1 VEPAPDNPD
10 AAVATAR
17 ADDALMIAIQQRD
30 DSALADL
37 YDRYGRLA
45 FALAYRLLGD
55 SATAED
61 VVQEA
66 FLNVWRR
73 ASSFQP
79 GRSGGAKPWLLS
91 IVHNLAIDRR
101 RGRFRR
107 ESEHVP
113 IDTLTYSLQDDAE
126 DPFSAVAET
135 IAAEQVQT
143 AMTTLSAD
151 QREAVELAYFG
162 GLTHQEIA
170 ERTGAPLGTVKG
182 RLRLGLHKLRD
193 ALEDMSGTVETER
206 GAHGA

>member
-1 VEPAPDNPD
+1 MPDNPD
-10 AAVATAR
+10 AAVAMTR
-17 ADDALMIAIQQRD
+17 DDDALMVAIQHRD

-37 YDRYGRLA
+37 YDRYGRQA
-45 FALAYRLLGD
+45 FALAYRLLGE
-55 SATAED
+55 SAAAED

-107 ESEHVP
+107 ESAHVP
-113 IDTLTYSLQDDAE
+113 LDNVAFSLEDDAD
-126 DPFSAVAET
+126 DPFTAVAET
-135 IAAEQVQT
+135 IAAEQVRA
-143 AMTTLSAD
+143 AMAALSAE
-151 QREAVELAYFG
+151 QRESDELAYFR

-170 ERTGAPLGTVKG
+170 ARTGAPLGTVKG

-193 ALEDMSGTVETER
+193 ILNETSGTMEMER
-206 GAHGA
+206 GTHGA

>member
-1 VEPAPDNPD
+1 MPDNPD
-10 AAVATAR
+10 AAVAMAR
-17 ADDALMIAIQQRD
+17 DDDALMVAIQQRD

-37 YDRYGRLA
+37 YDRYGRVA
-45 FALAYRLLGD
+45 FALAYRLLGE

-107 ESEHVP
+107 ESDHVP
-113 IDTLTYSLQDDAE
+113 LDNVAFSLQDEAD
-126 DPFSAVAET
+126 DPFTAVAGT
-135 IAAEQVQT
+135 IAAEQVQA
-143 AMTTLSAD
+143 AMTALSTD
-151 QREAVELAYFG
+151 QREAVELAYFS

-170 ERTGAPLGTVKG
+170 DRTGAPLGTVKG

-193 ALEDMSGTVETER
+193 ILQETSGTVEMER
-206 GAHGA
+206 GTHGA

>member
-1 VEPAPDNPD
+1 MPDNPD
-10 AAVATAR
+10 AAVAMAR
-17 ADDALMIAIQQRD
+17 DDDALMVAIQQRD

-45 FALAYRLLGD
+45 FALAYRLLGE

-107 ESEHVP
+107 ESDHVP
-113 IDTLTYSLQDDAE
+113 LDNVAFSLQDDAD
-126 DPFSAVAET
+126 DPFTAVAGT
-135 IAAEQVQT
+135 IAAEQVQA
-143 AMTTLSAD
+143 AMTVLSAD
-151 QREAVELAYFG
+151 QREAVELAYFS

-170 ERTGAPLGTVKG
+170 DRTGAPLGTVKG

-193 ALEDMSGTVETER
+193 ILQETSATVEMER
-206 GAHGA
+206 GTHGA

>member
-1 VEPAPDNPD
+1 MPDNPD
-10 AAVATAR
+10 AAVAMAR
-17 ADDALMIAIQQRD
+17 DDDALMVAIQQRD

-45 FALAYRLLGD
+45 FALAYRLLGE

-107 ESEHVP
+107 ESDHVP
-113 IDTLTYSLQDDAE
+113 LDNVAFSLEDDAD

-135 IAAEQVQT
+135 IAAEPVQA
-143 AMTTLSAD
+143 AMTVLSAD
-151 QREAVELAYFG
+151 QREAVELAYFS

-170 ERTGAPLGTVKG
+170 DRTGAPLGTVKG

-193 ALEDMSGTVETER
+193 ILQETSGTVEMER
-206 GAHGA
+206 GTHGA